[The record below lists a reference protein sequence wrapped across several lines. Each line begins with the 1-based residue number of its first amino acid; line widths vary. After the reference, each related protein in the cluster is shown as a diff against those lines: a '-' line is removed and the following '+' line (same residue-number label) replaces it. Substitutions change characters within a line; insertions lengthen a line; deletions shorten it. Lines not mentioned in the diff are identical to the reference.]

1 MSEPKSPMEQYNER
15 LQEWDKENLRSILKE
30 KWGQGFLWR
39 LLEEC
44 YVQGEPTVFDN
55 ANATYFNLGKQS
67 VGKKL
72 LTQILEINTDAYTE
86 MTKIGKK
93 EKKQAKEASELD
105 MKEKE
110 KEND

>member
-1 MSEPKSPMEQYNER
+1 MDKSPLQEHIDR
-15 LQEWDKENLRSILKE
+15 LAEWDKENLRSILKE

-55 ANATYFNLGKQS
+55 ANATFFNLGKQS

-72 LTQILEINTDAYTE
+72 LTKILEINADAYSE

-93 EKKQAKEASELD
+93 EKKQAGEAYELELKQKEID
-105 MKEKE
+105 Q
-110 KEND
+110 